1 MSALARL
8 FDAAGPAGG
17 REPVRASSGA
27 GAAREAG
34 LDNRGAT
41 LTPPSRPD
49 EAGGF
54 LKTTSSRFELRHG
67 IARMLR
73 DPETGK
79 GPSVCGCG
87 RSGHEVEAVT
97 LARRESGA
105 VSVGGVF
112 RCNSAWLCPSCAPS
126 QTLDRQERV
135 KNAVT
140 ALYGQDGTAVMVT
153 LTVQHRA
160 GDRLADLKR
169 IVQTAGR
176 KARQGAPWARIQ
188 KRAGVVGVLVA
199 PEVTHGRHGWHFHL
213 HLLVLCLAQSNST
226 AAEAGELLVR
236 RYIQYVEAEGGS
248 AQRLGQDVQVATSP
262 ENAAEYVAK
271 GLAWELA
278 GRSGKVSRSA
288 KGRTPFE
295 IAASGVAGDA
305 RDYALWREYAAAMAG
320 TRSCVITKAMAER
333 LGIEPAEDDAQDEG
347 EQQLEAEGAE
357 VGALPARTWN
367 GLMRLGQA
375 AALVRKVEA
384 DQPWP
389 SIEAWARRVAHPPE
403 PAPPPPPPV
412 RPTARDVRSEA
423 ALLRGST
430 AARLGRA
437 VEALRRSTGA
447 NRRFELDSTVVTE
460 LLKPR

>member
-1 MSALARL
+1 MSAVARL
-8 FDAAGPAGG
+8 FDSAAGFAGG
-17 REPVRASSGA
+17 ALPRVSGA
-27 GAAREAG
+27 SGPAREAG

-41 LTPPSRPD
+41 LTPPPPSTEGD
-49 EAGGF
+49 GF
-54 LKTTSSRFELRHG
+54 LSTTSKRFELRHG
-67 IARMLR
+67 IGRMLR
-73 DPETGK
+73 DPDTGK
-79 GPSVCGCG
+79 GPAVCGCG
-87 RSGHEVEAVT
+87 RSGHDAEAVT
-97 LARRESGA
+97 ITRRESGA
-105 VSVGGVF
+105 VGVGGVF
-112 RCNSAWLCPSCAPS
+112 RCDSAWLCPSCAPR
-126 QTLDRQERV
+126 QTLDRQARV
-135 KNAVT
+135 KDAVS
-140 ALYGQDGTAVMVT
+140 ALYQQEGTAVMVT

-176 KARQGAPWARIQ
+176 KARQGAPWARMQ
-188 KRAGVVGVLVA
+188 RRAGVIGVLVA

-226 AAEAGELLVR
+226 AADAGELLVR
-236 RYIQYVEAEGGS
+236 RYMQYVEAEGAS

-288 KGRTPFE
+288 KGRAPFE
-295 IAASGVAGDA
+295 IAASAMTGQP
-305 RDYALWREYAAAMAG
+305 RDYALWREYAEAMAG
-320 TRSCVITKAMAER
+320 TRSCVITAAMAER
-333 LGIEPAEDDAQDEG
+333 LGIEPADDSAQDDG
-347 EQQLEAEGAE
+347 EQELAADGVE
-357 VGALPARTWN
+357 VGILSPGTWN

-375 AALVRKVEA
+375 AALIRKVET

-389 SIEAWARRVAHPPE
+389 EVAAWARRTANPPE

>member
-1 MSALARL
+1 MSPVARL

-17 REPVRASSGA
+17 GAPVRASGGSAGPRRGA
-27 GAAREAG
+27 

-41 LTPPSRPD
+41 LTPPLSSEGD
-49 EAGGF
+49 GF
-54 LKTTSSRFELRHG
+54 LSTTSKRFELRHG
-67 IARMLR
+67 IGRMLR

-79 GPSVCGCG
+79 GPAVCGCG

-97 LARRESGA
+97 ITRRDSGA
-105 VSVGGVF
+105 IGVGGVF
-112 RCNSAWLCPSCAPS
+112 RCDSAWLCPSCAPR
-126 QTLDRQERV
+126 QTLDRQSRV
-135 KNAVT
+135 KDAVS
-140 ALYGQDGTAVMVT
+140 ALYAQDGTAVMVT

-176 KARQGAPWARIQ
+176 KARQGAPWARMQ
-188 KRAGVVGVLVA
+188 KRAGVIGVLVA

-226 AAEAGELLVR
+226 AAEAGEFLIQ
-236 RYIQYVEAEGGS
+236 RYMKYVEAEG
-248 AQRLGQDVQVATSP
+248 ATAKRLGQDVQVATSP
-262 ENAAEYVAK
+262 ENAADYVAK

-288 KGRTPFE
+288 KGRAPFE
-295 IAASGVAGDA
+295 IAASAMTGQP
-305 RDYALWREYAAAMAG
+305 RDYALWREYAETMAG
-320 TRSCVITKAMAER
+320 TRSCVVTAAMAEQ
-333 LGIEPAEDDAQDEG
+333 LGIDLADDSAQDEG
-347 EQQLEAEGAE
+347 EQELAADGVE
-357 VGALPARTWN
+357 VGILSPGTWN

-375 AALVRKVEA
+375 AALIRKVEA

-389 SIEAWARRVAHPPE
+389 EVAAWARRTANPPE

-412 RPTARDVRSEA
+412 RPSERDIRDA
-423 ALLRGST
+423 AAVQRGST

-437 VEALRRSTGA
+437 VDALRRSTGS
-447 NRRFELDSTVVTE
+447 RRLFELDATVVTA
-460 LLKPR
+460 LIKVR

>member
-1 MSALARL
+1 MSSVARL

-17 REPVRASSGA
+17 GASVRAPGGSAAPRRGA
-27 GAAREAG
+27 

-41 LTPPSRPD
+41 LTPPLSSEGD
-49 EAGGF
+49 GF
-54 LKTTSSRFELRHG
+54 LSTTSKRFELRHG
-67 IARMLR
+67 IGRMLR

-79 GPSVCGCG
+79 GPAVCGCG

-97 LARRESGA
+97 ITRRDSGA
-105 VSVGGVF
+105 IGVGGVF
-112 RCNSAWLCPSCAPS
+112 RCDSAWLCPSCAPR
-126 QTLDRQERV
+126 QTLDRQSRV
-135 KNAVT
+135 KDAVS
-140 ALYGQDGTAVMVT
+140 ALYAQDGTAVMVT

-176 KARQGAPWARIQ
+176 KARQGAPWARMQ
-188 KRAGVVGVLVA
+188 KRAGVIGVLVA

-226 AAEAGELLVR
+226 AAEAGEFLIQ
-236 RYIQYVEAEGGS
+236 RYMKYVEAEG
-248 AQRLGQDVQVATSP
+248 ATAKRLGQDVQVATSP
-262 ENAAEYVAK
+262 ENAADYVAK

-288 KGRTPFE
+288 KGRAPFE
-295 IAASGVAGDA
+295 IAASAMTGQP
-305 RDYALWREYAAAMAG
+305 RDYALWREYAETMAG
-320 TRSCVITKAMAER
+320 TRSCVVTAAMAEQ
-333 LGIEPAEDDAQDEG
+333 LGIELADDSAQDEG
-347 EQQLEAEGAE
+347 EQELAADGVE
-357 VGALPARTWN
+357 VGILSPGTWN

-375 AALVRKVEA
+375 AALIRKVEA

-389 SIEAWARRVAHPPE
+389 EVAAWARRTANPPE

-412 RPTARDVRSEA
+412 RPSERDIRDA
-423 ALLRGST
+423 AAVQRGST

-437 VEALRRSTGA
+437 VDALRRSIGA
-447 NRRFELDSTVVTE
+447 RRSFELDSTVVTA
-460 LLKPR
+460 LIKVR